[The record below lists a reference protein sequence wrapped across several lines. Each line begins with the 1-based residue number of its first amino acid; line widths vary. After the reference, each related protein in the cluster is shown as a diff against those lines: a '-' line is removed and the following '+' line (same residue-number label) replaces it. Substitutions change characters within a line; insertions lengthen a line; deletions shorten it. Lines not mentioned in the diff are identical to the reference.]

1 MGACSRVR
9 INGPGFGWSE
19 GFAAELREQGY
30 IEPSIRNQLGLAAH
44 FSQWLEERKIALD
57 ELTQELIDQYLAW
70 RRPRQRQLR
79 SRRGLTP
86 LLTYLGLT
94 ESVAPARPERSGW
107 LRRYERH
114 LVEERGLTDRVR
126 AHYLTVAADLL
137 AAHRPAELTRI
148 DVSRFVRKLLGK
160 PNCQAR
166 LSALRSVLRFFHVA
180 GETAIPLASV
190 VPSMT
195 CWRQSS
201 LPKGLEPA
209 QVRAVLASADRRTAI
224 GSRNYAVLLLM
235 VRLGLRACE
244 VAALTLDDLD
254 WARGEIVVR
263 GKGSVGRLPMPV
275 DIGKAVVAWLRRRR
289 RTAPTRSLFLR
300 GRAPYRAA
308 TVSAI
313 VTLAGRALRGA
324 GVPTGGGHR
333 LRHTAATMMLRRGAS
348 LTEIAQVLRHRHIN
362 TTAIYAKVDRDR
374 LRALAQPWPATDD
387 TVGLRALAQPW
398 PGGAP

>member
-1 MGACSRVR
+1 MGASSRVR
-9 INGPGFGWSE
+9 IDGQRSGWAA
-19 GFAAELREQGY
+19 GFAAQLMEQGY
-30 IEPSIRNQLGLAAH
+30 TKLSIGSQLGLAAH
-44 FSQWLEERKIALD
+44 LSQWLEARGIAID
-57 ELTQELIDQYLAW
+57 ELTPEVVDHYLAW
-70 RRPRQRQLR
+70 RRRNRRRFR
-79 SRRGLTP
+79 SRRGLTA
-86 LLTYLGLT
+86 LLAYLGLT
-94 ESVAPARPERSGW
+94 DVVAPPSPKLGEW

-114 LVEERGLTDRVR
+114 LVEERGLSVGVR
-126 AHYLTVAADLL
+126 AQYMTVAADLL
-137 AAHRPAELTRI
+137 AAHRPAGLTRI
-148 DVSRFVRKLLGK
+148 DVSRFVRKLLRK

-201 LPKGLEPA
+201 LPKVLEPA
-209 QVRAVLASADRRTAI
+209 QVRAVLASPDRRTSI
-224 GSRNYAVLLLM
+224 GSRDYAVLLLM
-235 VRLGLRACE
+235 LRLGLRACE

-275 DIGKAVVAWLRRRR
+275 DIGEAVVAWLRRRR

-313 VTLAGRALRGA
+313 VALAGRALRGA

-362 TTAIYAKVDRDR
+362 TTAIYAKVDRGR